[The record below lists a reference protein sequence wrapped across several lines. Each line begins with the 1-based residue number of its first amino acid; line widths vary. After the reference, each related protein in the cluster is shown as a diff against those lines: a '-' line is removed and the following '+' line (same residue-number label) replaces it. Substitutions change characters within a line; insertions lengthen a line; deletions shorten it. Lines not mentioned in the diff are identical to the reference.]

1 VSVTRALLIERERA
15 VDVPAL
21 ILPLARDARQVYFW
35 PANREGTG
43 MDFLQYA
50 KDKHEIGQVYILY
63 CDLVDHKQFDGMT
76 GVFTHDA
83 VQDYSA
89 AYNNI
94 VKGVVPL
101 IASMHANLGEGSNC
115 GPTHHNVVNFR
126 VSVDG
131 DTAESR
137 THYYAVHKGL
147 NAYEGQ
153 IYSMWGE
160 YHDFWVRT
168 PEGWRVDKRFY
179 SIFLTEGPHQICGRP

>member
-1 VSVTRALLIERERA
+1 
-15 VDVPAL
+15 
-21 ILPLARDARQVYFW
+21 
-35 PANREGTG
+35 

-50 KDKHEIGQVYILY
+50 RDKHEIEQVYILY

-83 VQDYSA
+83 VQDYST
-89 AYNNI
+89 AYGNVVN
-94 VKGVVPL
+94 GVEPL

-137 THYYAVHKGL
+137 AHYYAVHKGL

-153 IYSMWGE
+153 VY
-160 YHDFWVRT
+160 
-168 PEGWRVDKRFY
+168 
-179 SIFLTEGPHQICGRP
+179 